1 MERRGEV
8 IKKLCLTMFVVVFAV
23 VGCGDDDDDDNN
35 NDVIH
40 QPSADEWIGKW
51 ELDLSIMNSIYSR

>member
-1 MERRGEV
+1 
-8 IKKLCLTMFVVVFAV
+8 MFVVVFAV

-40 QPSADEWIGKW
+40 QPSADEWIEKW